1 MATIQ
6 KGAKIDLYKFV
17 PVTLASAS
25 TANPDDSDPKLTE
38 AALRNVQAVN
48 SLGKTVNGLAKVVV
62 DIKKITHASLTAQQK
77 ALVKLPKPKFNKP
90 AAQFGN
96 FFTKMGQGKVP
107 GFLESLLKLLGGL
120 FKILVV
126 RNILKWLSNPKNQK
140 AVEKG
145 IEVLAKM
152 LKIVASWAKFGTNM
166 AFNGLY
172 EMLADDSTWWERLM
186 GFGKFIVGIGTI
198 LLPLR
203 WLTIGGA
210 AKLIGDLKFSLT
222 ALKTGIVGIKGFVA
236 TAAAGP
242 LGFLFVA
249 GGAIAFGLLVN
260 KLFKGKEAAE
270 ARIEADQL
278 KRDKLTEEG
287 NLSAGEIEQLIN
299 DTRIKDVGGPNS
311 INHLWQNPTAIPG
324 DYDWRKPFLKG
335 GKLAEFAG
343 GGWIHGPQSGYPVS
357 LDGNGP
363 DFIGHGSEYVARKGD
378 GTSFIIPFDT
388 KATRTNP
395 NLTNNRLREAKQMGY
410 DVSGLSRAVGGALD
424 RQIYLHWTGT
434 GYNFK
439 KKGAY
444 HSIFQGSGEKYQAH
458 DYNEGTNHTYKR
470 NTGNVGLAA
479 ASMAGRPWRDY
490 PPTTA
495 QMTAM
500 TKEAAKIALSWG
512 WKPGDVTNKRVMT
525 HAEAASNRDGRNL
538 HDNYGPVMWG
548 GTGERWDFFK
558 VRKGDPDGSGG
569 MYLRNMIRNF
579 MSNKGAVRGK
589 GKNNAA
595 EMDLLQRLVLA
606 EAGGEGTLGMA
617 LVARSVLNRAGL
629 VQGGSAPGLFNAQG
643 GTITDII
650 MGKGQYQPIADGSI
664 RRERT
669 DREMQ
674 LALDAINL
682 ARNPKS
688 LRSRLIA
695 AGYDESMVNKLM
707 GATGFRTGGAF
718 NDPSQNVNTVKM
730 GGHVFNSAGNTDL
743 RVLTPEVGSGGTG
756 GGHGS
761 SGSTVESIL
770 DKKRKHG
777 GQWPPK
783 SGGGLGGGGF
793 IPSGS
798 GGGSPSN
805 RSRPTFTRNDSKDQ
819 AAMKKATDD
828 RNRARREMNR
838 KTIEIVQ
845 AVLAQ
850 VERSNEGTKSWI
862 AQANA
867 AATAILNQS
876 DTPTFVG
883 GGGGGGGGYGG
894 GGGATGPFASSS
906 ANKIFGVAT
915 TVLNSF
921 NNPLRGLF
929 R

>member
-1 MATIQ
+1 MATVQ
-6 KGAKIDLYKFV
+6 KGSKIDLYKFV

-25 TANPDDSDPKLTE
+25 TANPDDADPKLTE
-38 AALRNVQAVN
+38 AALKNVQAVN

-62 DIKKITHASLTAQQK
+62 DIKKITLASLTAQQK
-77 ALVKLPKPKFNKP
+77 ALVKLPKPKYNKP
-90 AAQFGN
+90 AAQFSS
-96 FFTKMGQGKVP
+96 FFTKMSTGKIP

-126 RNILKWLSNPKNQK
+126 RNILKWLADPKNQK
-140 AVEKG
+140 AVETGLK
-145 IEVLAKM
+145 VMAQMAKV
-152 LKIVASWAKFGTNM
+152 VASWAKFSTNM
-166 AFNGLY
+166 MFNGLY
-172 EMLADDSTWWERLM
+172 EMLADDSKWWERLL
-186 GFGKFIVGIGTI
+186 GFGKFLVGFGS
-198 LLPLR
+198 LMLGLR
-203 WLTIGGA
+203 WLNPLNILRTT
-210 AKLIGDLKFSLT
+210 KELKTVLTLFGTGIKNAFT
-222 ALKTGIVGIKGFVA
+222 ALKAF
-236 TAAAGP
+236 AAGP
-242 LGFLFVA
+242 MGFMFIGTAAFASGHYLAKWFPWMVDAQESETAEKTDTEFGGDKDAQIAALEKQLEELGWFDRHVR
-249 GGAIAFGLLVN
+249 GMGA
-260 KLFKGKEAAE
+260 
-270 ARIEADQL
+270 
-278 KRDKLTEEG
+278 
-287 NLSAGEIEQLIN
+287 EIEEQI
-299 DTRIKDVGGPNS
+299 
-311 INHLWQNPTAIPG
+311 H
-324 DYDWRKPFLKG
+324 FLKTGETKKYGFAKG
-335 GKLAEFAG
+335 GKFGALEGYAK

-378 GTSFIIPFDT
+378 GTSYIIPFDT
-388 KATRTNP
+388 KATRNNP
-395 NLTNNRLREAKQMGY
+395 NLTQNRLREAKQMGY
-410 DVSGLSRAVGGALD
+410 DVSGLSKAIGGALD

-458 DYNEGTNHTYKR
+458 DYNEGTNHTYRR

-479 ASMAGRPWRDY
+479 ASMAGRPWKDY
-490 PPTTA
+490 PPTGA
-495 QMTAM
+495 QTTAM

-512 WKPGDVTNKRVMT
+512 WKPGDVTDKRVMT

-558 VRKGDPDGSGG
+558 MRKGDPDGSGG

-579 MSNKGAVRGK
+579 MSNKGAVAGK

-606 EAGGEGTLGMA
+606 EASGEGTLGMA

-643 GTITDII
+643 GSITDII
-650 MGKGQYQPIADGSI
+650 MGKGQYQPIQDGSI

-707 GATGFRTGGAF
+707 GATGFRAGSAF

-730 GGHVFNSAGNTDL
+730 GGHTFNSAGNTDL

-756 GGHGS
+756 GGHGA

-783 SGGGLGGGGF
+783 SGAGVGGGGF
-793 IPSGS
+793 
-798 GGGSPSN
+798 GGGS
-805 RSRPTFTRNDSKDQ
+805 F
-819 AAMKKATDD
+819 
-828 RNRARREMNR
+828 
-838 KTIEIVQ
+838 
-845 AVLAQ
+845 
-850 VERSNEGTKSWI
+850 
-862 AQANA
+862 
-867 AATAILNQS
+867 
-876 DTPTFVG
+876 G
-883 GGGGGGGGYGG
+883 GG
-894 GGGATGPFASSS
+894 TP
-906 ANKIFGVAT
+906 
-915 TVLNSF
+915 
-921 NNPLRGLF
+921 
-929 R
+929 